1 MEAVELREWQRS
13 ALRAFRAADNRG
25 IVEVATGGGKTLFAL
40 RAFSLL
46 REIGAVSKLLV
57 IVPTLA
63 LQDQWYVDIQE
74 DLRLEGSDI
83 AVLGSKSTD
92 VDLRI
97 ANLVVINSA
106 RDLELSPECKGE
118 IMLVV
123 DECHRAG
130 SPENSRA
137 IEGSWASTLGLS
149 ATPERQYDDGML
161 RYLEPSLGPR
171 IFTYSVKEAID
182 DGVLSRFRLRNI
194 EVPLLES
201 EAKKLDLLTRK
212 IARAISDDLDADVV
226 RSLLTQRA
234 RAYNSA
240 VYRVPTTVTIMEE
253 HRGER
258 TLIFHESI
266 EKAEEIASMLSEREH
281 SVALYHS
288 KIAAP
293 RRREN
298 LRLFRKGV
306 IDVLVTCRALDEGA
320 NIPETR
326 VAIIS
331 ASTASTRQR
340 IQRLGRV
347 LRPAP
352 GKSVATVYSLF
363 ATRFERERLE
373 RETRNLEGLAEVEWL
388 MVTDGE

>member
-1 MEAVELREWQRS
+1 MESVELREWQKN
-13 ALRAFRAADNRG
+13 ALRAFRAANNRG

-46 REIGAVSKLLV
+46 RKAGIVSELLV
-57 IVPTLA
+57 VVPTLA

-74 DLRLEGSDI
+74 DLQIEESEI
-83 AVLGSKSTD
+83 SVLDSRSTD
-92 VDLRI
+92 TDLRI

-106 RDLELSPECKGE
+106 RDLAISPGKKST

-161 RYLEPSLGPR
+161 KYLEPSLGPR
-171 IFTYSVKEAID
+171 IFTYTVKEAID

-194 EVPLLES
+194 EVPLLASES
-201 EAKKLDLLTRK
+201 KRLDSLTRK
-212 IARAISDDLDADVV
+212 IARAMSDDSDPDVV
-226 RSLLTQRA
+226 RTLLTQRA
-234 RAYNSA
+234 RAYNGA
-240 VYRVPTTVTIMEE
+240 VYRVPTTVTIMEQ

-266 EKAEEIASMLSEREH
+266 ERAEEISAMLSERGH

-352 GKSVATVYSLF
+352 GKSIATVYSLF

-373 RETRNLEGLAEVEWL
+373 RETRNLEGLAEIEWL
-388 MVTDGE
+388 RVTDGE

>member
-1 MEAVELREWQRS
+1 LESVELREWQKN
-13 ALRAFRAADNRG
+13 ALRAFRAANNRG

-46 REIGAVSKLLV
+46 RKAGIVSELLV
-57 IVPTLA
+57 VVPTLA

-74 DLRLEGSDI
+74 DLQIEESEI
-83 AVLGSKSTD
+83 SVLDSRSTD
-92 VDLRI
+92 TDLRI

-106 RDLELSPECKGE
+106 RDLAISPGKKST

-161 RYLEPSLGPR
+161 KYLEPSLGPR
-171 IFTYSVKEAID
+171 IFTYTVKEAID

-194 EVPLLES
+194 EVPLLASES
-201 EAKKLDLLTRK
+201 KRLDSLTRK
-212 IARAISDDLDADVV
+212 IARAMSDDSDPDVV
-226 RSLLTQRA
+226 RTLLTQRA
-234 RAYNSA
+234 RAYNGA
-240 VYRVPTTVTIMEE
+240 VYRVPTTVTIMEQ

-266 EKAEEIASMLSEREH
+266 ERAEEISAMLSERGH

-352 GKSVATVYSLF
+352 GKSIATVYSLF

-373 RETRNLEGLAEVEWL
+373 RETRNLEGLAEIEWL
-388 MVTDGE
+388 RVTDGE